1 MQINLSLV
9 LSKNA
14 IHHVLW
20 TFCLLYS
27 ILSSNTCFSQ
37 DLKLMTYNIRLDV
50 ASDGENAWPNRKE
63 FLANQVLFYDPDII
77 GFQEVLPNQLAD
89 LKTFLPVYTT
99 VGLGRELDNQ
109 GESSNIFYKANR
121 FKMKDSGT
129 FWLSESP
136 DQVSRGWDA
145 ACNRVCTYTLLY
157 DKLLKKSF
165 WVFNT
170 HLDHLGVQA
179 RTKGIQLILDRI
191 QKLNTKKLPVVLMG
205 DFNMEPID
213 TSLQWVRLQMNDA
226 RDVSITKPFGPY
238 GTFNGFRHDEPV
250 DKRIDYIFISKNTAS
265 KVQKYAV
272 LSDAID
278 LKYPSD
284 HLPVLVLLML

>member
-89 LKTFLPVYTT
+89 LKGFLPDYFSL
-99 VGLGRELDNQ
+99 GLGRELDNQ

-226 RDVSITKPFGPY
+226 RDVSITKPFGPF